1 MVTYLSCPLLL
12 VRFANTEF
20 DSQEKGRAMANQID
34 WDATGSMLSGIG
46 TIVGAIAVL
55 LAALVARISINQFR
69 TQKITERLV
78 EHAERILTATYKA
91 HYALDHVRGR
101 MLWAGELEVAEK
113 KLRDANAI
121 TGKTNERDRRM
132 ISAQVYLDR
141 LSRTNDDK
149 SSLVDVMPTARA
161 LWGKE
166 LETEIQKLHHQFWLI
181 ECNATELADT
191 DDRDRLVNL
200 RRMLG
205 GKCAKDED
213 ELSVEVRRITS
224 AIEEKCLPV
233 LRSDSPDMEAVAA
246 FIRKVGTVTIDG
258 SGGIWEMIGAFTR
271 LPR

>member
-1 MVTYLSCPLLL
+1 MS
-12 VRFANTEF
+12 
-20 DSQEKGRAMANQID
+20 NQID
-34 WDATGSMLSGIG
+34 WNATGAMLSGIG

-55 LAALVARISINQFR
+55 IAALVARISINQFR

-101 MLWAGELEVAEK
+101 MLWAAELEVAEK

-121 TGKTNERDRRM
+121 TGKAGARDKRM

-149 SSLVDVMPTARA
+149 ALLVDVMPTARA

-166 LETEIQKLHHQFWLI
+166 LEAEIQKLHHQFWLI
-181 ECNATELADT
+181 ECNATELVDT
-191 DDRDRLVNL
+191 DNRDRQVVL
-200 RRMLG
+200 RRLLG
-205 GKCAKDED
+205 GTCAKDDD
-213 ELSVEVRRITS
+213 EISVEVRRITC

-233 LRSDSPDMEAVAA
+233 LRADSPDMEAVAA
-246 FIRKVGTVTIDG
+246 FVRKVGTVTIEG
-258 SGGIWEMIGAFTR
+258 GGGILGMIGTFTR
-271 LPR
+271 LLG